1 MWLAFLVNLTVFPV
15 SHGILPYVAKSVY
28 EVDESGLS
36 HLVAAYAF
44 GALLGSITMVFVK
57 LKKNPAR
64 FMIVNIFLM
73 HVLIIIF
80 AYIETKIGGQILLFF
95 AGYIQSLAMIS
106 LVVTLLAIASEKFR
120 GLVMGVRMMAV
131 YGLPVGLM
139 VSGYLIELLG
149 YSWSVMLYGIIGLL
163 LSASV
168 ATKWRNQIWY
178 ER

>member
-1 MWLAFLVNLTVFPV
+1 
-15 SHGILPYVAKSVY
+15 
-28 EVDESGLS
+28 
-36 HLVAAYAF
+36 
-44 GALLGSITMVFVK
+44 
-57 LKKNPAR
+57 
-64 FMIVNIFLM
+64 
-73 HVLIIIF
+73 
-80 AYIETKIGGQILLFF
+80 
-95 AGYIQSLAMIS
+95 MIS
-106 LVVTLLAIASEKFR
+106 LVVTLLAIASGKFR